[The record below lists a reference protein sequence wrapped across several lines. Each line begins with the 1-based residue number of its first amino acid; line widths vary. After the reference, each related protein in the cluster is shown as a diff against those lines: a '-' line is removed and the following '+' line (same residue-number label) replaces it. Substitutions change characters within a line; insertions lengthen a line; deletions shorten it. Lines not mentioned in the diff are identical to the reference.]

1 MRLTDH
7 LEAGLGLNVFTRAQ
21 VEALHQATLTILE
34 KTGVEIYEEEA
45 LALLKAAGAKVEGMR
60 ARIPAH
66 LIEQALASAPSRI
79 DIFSRQGEPAMCL
92 EDAKIYFGTGSD
104 TPFTNDLKSGKRRLA
119 LKEDTARAA
128 RVADALVHIDFVMS
142 LGLSSDVLSETS
154 DLHQF
159 EAMLLNTGKPL
170 IFTAHSREN
179 MSDILEMAA
188 LAAGGPHALREK
200 PFIILYA
207 EPSSPLRHTREAVE
221 KLLLAAEKRVPVI
234 YTPAVIIGATGPV
247 TLAGS
252 LAVAN
257 SELLSGLVIHQLKA
271 KGAPI
276 IYGGG
281 VPTMDMSTGTCTY
294 GSPELHLCGSALAAM
309 SRYYCLPIFG
319 TAGCTD
325 AMVFDQ
331 QAAFE
336 AGYNLLMSAL
346 SGVNLIHDVGFM
358 GSGSISSLELL
369 VAADEGIGLVRR
381 VVQGIDVS
389 PETLAVDV
397 IDKVGPGGNFI
408 TQRHTA
414 THMRREMWFPKLF
427 NRSNYD
433 GWESIGAPT
442 LGEKAR
448 AMAIDILASYTPR
461 QLDANVK
468 AGIAA
473 VITARE
479 KNWLHNGD

>member
-1 MRLTDH
+1 MKLTDH
-7 LEAGLGLNVFTRAQ
+7 LESGLGLNVFNKQQ
-21 VEALHQATLTILE
+21 VEALHEATLTILE
-34 KTGVEIYEEEA
+34 KTGVEVQEEEG
-45 LALLKAAGAKVEGMR
+45 LALLKDAGAKVDGKR

-66 LIEQALASAPSRI
+66 LVEHALSTAPSRV
-79 DIFSRQGEPAMCL
+79 DICNRSGNHAMCL
-92 EDAKIYFGTGSD
+92 EDCQIHFGTGSD
-104 TPFTNDLKSGKRRLA
+104 LPFANDLESGKRRLA

-128 RVADALVHIDFVMS
+128 KVSDALTNIDFVMS
-142 LGLSSDVLSETS
+142 LGLSSDVPPETS

-159 EAMLLNTGKPL
+159 EAMLLNTEKPI
-170 IFTAHSREN
+170 IFTAHAREN
-179 MSDILEMAA
+179 MEDILEMAA
-188 LAAGGPHALREK
+188 IAAGGKAALREK

-207 EPSSPLRHTREAVE
+207 EPSSPLRHTREAAE
-221 KLLLAAEKRVPVI
+221 KLLLAAENHVPVI

-252 LAVAN
+252 LAIAN

-294 GSPELHLCGSALAAM
+294 GSPELHLCGSALSTM
-309 SRYYCLPIFG
+309 SRYYGLPIFG

-325 AMVFDQ
+325 AMTFDQ

-336 AGYNLLMSAL
+336 AGYNLLISAL

-369 VAADEGIGLVRR
+369 VACNEGIGLVKRL
-381 VVQGIDVS
+381 VQGIDVT

-414 THMRREMWFPKLF
+414 KHMRREMWFPKLF
-427 NRSNYD
+427 NRNNYD
-433 GWESIGAPT
+433 AWEAMGSPT
-442 LGEKAR
+442 LGDKAR
-448 AMAIDILASYTPR
+448 AQALEILAGHTPQKLNR
-461 QLDANVK
+461 DLQD
-468 AGIAA
+468 GIAS
-473 VITARE
+473 IIRSRE
-479 KNWLHNGD
+479 K

>member
-1 MRLTDH
+1 MKLTDNI
-7 LEAGLGLNVFTRAQ
+7 EAGLGLNVFSREQ

-34 KTGVEIYEEEA
+34 KTGVEVQAEEG
-45 LALLKAAGAKVEGMR
+45 LALLKDAGAKVEGKR
-60 ARIPAH
+60 VKIPAY
-66 LIEQALASAPSRI
+66 LVDQALASAPSRI
-79 DIFSRQGEPAMCL
+79 DIFSCSGNQAMCL
-92 EDAKIYFGTGSD
+92 KDAQIHFGTGSD
-104 TPFTNDLKSGKRRLA
+104 LPFANDLETGKRRLT

-128 RVADALVHIDFVMS
+128 KVSDALANIDFVMS
-142 LGLSSDVLSETS
+142 LGLSSDVPPETS

-159 EAMLLNTGKPL
+159 EAMLLNTEKPI
-170 IFTAHSREN
+170 IFTAHAREN
-179 MSDILEMAA
+179 MEDIMEMASIA
-188 LAAGGPHALREK
+188 VGGPAALREK

-207 EPSSPLRHTREAVE
+207 EPSSPLRHTREAAE
-221 KLLLAAEKRVPVI
+221 KLLLAAENHVPVI

-252 LAVAN
+252 LAIAN
-257 SELLSGLVIHQLKA
+257 SELLSGLVMHQLKA

-281 VPTMDMSTGTCTY
+281 IPTMDMSTGTCTY
-294 GSPELHLCGSALAAM
+294 GSPELHICGSALSTM
-309 SRYYCLPIFG
+309 SRYYGLPIFG

-325 AMVFDQ
+325 SMTFDQ

-336 AGYNLLMSAL
+336 AGYNLLISAL

-369 VAADEGIGLVRR
+369 VACNEGIGLVKR
-381 VVQGIDVS
+381 VVQGVNVN

-433 GWESIGAPT
+433 TWESIGSPT
-442 LGEKAR
+442 LGDKAR
-448 AMAIDILASYTPR
+448 AKALDILGSHTPR
-461 QLDANVK
+461 QLDSDLKNR
-468 AGIAA
+468 IAA
-473 VITARE
+473 VITSRE
-479 KNWLHNGD
+479 KGL